1 MTVYQNIG
9 GSTAQVGVSRTTL
22 GVTFN
27 MGNDDATVID
37 TQLYNANSV
46 CTVQL
51 LTITESSIINATTCP
66 TFATSGGVFI
76 VPPTSNTTAITL
88 QGVALDTGIVLNKTA
103 PTFICLPSPTP
114 VEFRIKTGTGLD
126 GSSIAFKLVWV

>member
-9 GSTAQVGVSRTTL
+9 VSSPTQVGVSRTTL

-27 MGNDDATVID
+27 LGNDDATIID

-51 LTITESSIINATTCP
+51 LTVNGFKDINTTNCP
-66 TFATSGGVFI
+66 TFATSGGLFI
-76 VPPTSNTTAITL
+76 VPPTGNLTAITL
-88 QGVALDTGIVLNKTA
+88 KGLTTDAGIPLNLSA
-103 PTFICLPSPTP
+103 PTFVSLPNPPTA
-114 VEFRIKTGTGLD
+114 FGITTGDSVVL
-126 GSSIAFKLVWV
+126 KLVWV

>member
-51 LTITESSIINATTCP
+51 LEISGFTAINTTNCP

-76 VPPTSNTTAITL
+76 VPPTGNTNTITL
-88 QGVALDTGIVLNKTA
+88 KGVSDDQGIPLNKTA
-103 PTFICLPSPTP
+103 PTFVCLPTTP
-114 VEFRIKTGTGLD
+114 VAFGIATGGL
-126 GSSIAFKLVWV
+126 IAFKLVWV

>member
-27 MGNDDATVID
+27 MGSDDATVID

-51 LTITESSIINATTCP
+51 LTINGFATIDATTCP

-76 VPPTSNTTAITL
+76 VPPTGNLSTITL
-88 QGVALDTGIVLNKTA
+88 KGVTGDTGIPLKVSA
-103 PTFICLPSPTP
+103 PTFLCLPTPPTA
-114 VEFRIKTGTGLD
+114 FGITTG
-126 GSSIAFKLVWV
+126 GSVAFKLVWV

>member
-9 GSTAQVGVSRTTL
+9 GTTAQVGVSRTTL

-27 MGNDDATVID
+27 MGQDDGTVID

-51 LTITESSIINATTCP
+51 LTINNTFTAINTTNCP
-66 TFATSGGVFI
+66 TLANSGGVFI
-76 VPPTSNTTAITL
+76 VPPTGNASTITL
-88 QGVALDTGIVLNKTA
+88 KGVTGDTGIPLNVSA
-103 PTFICLPSPTP
+103 PTFVCLPNPP
-114 VEFRIKTGTGLD
+114 VAFGIATN
-126 GSSIAFKLVWV
+126 GSVLFKLVWV

>member
-51 LTITESSIINATTCP
+51 LTISGFTTIDATTCP
-66 TFATSGGVFI
+66 TFSTSGGVFI
-76 VPPTSNTTAITL
+76 VPPTGNLSTITL
-88 QGVALDTGIVLNKTA
+88 KGVTGDTGIPLKVSA
-103 PTFICLPSPTP
+103 PTFLCLPTPPTA
-114 VEFRIKTGTGLD
+114 FGIFTG
-126 GSSIAFKLVWV
+126 GSVAFKLVWV

>member
-27 MGNDDATVID
+27 MGSDDATVID

-51 LTITESSIINATTCP
+51 LTVSGFKDINPTNCP

-76 VPPTSNTTAITL
+76 VPPTGNTNTITL
-88 QGVALDTGIVLNKTA
+88 KGVTGDTGIPLNVSA
-103 PTFICLPSPTP
+103 PTFVCLPTTP
-114 VEFRIKTGTGLD
+114 VAFGITTG
-126 GSSIAFKLVWV
+126 GSVVLKLVWV

>member
-9 GSTAQVGVSRTTL
+9 GSTAQVGVSKTTL

-27 MGNDDATVID
+27 MGNDDGTIVD

-51 LTITESSIINATTCP
+51 LTINNTFTAINSANFPEC
-66 TFATSGGVFI
+66 GGVFI
-76 VPPTSNTTAITL
+76 VPPTGNTSTITL
-88 QGVALDTGIVLNKTA
+88 KGVTGDTGVLLNVSA
-103 PTFICLPSPTP
+103 PTFVCLPDPP
-114 VEFRIKTGTGLD
+114 VAFGITTN
-126 GSSIAFKLVWV
+126 GSVTFKLVWV

>member
-27 MGNDDATVID
+27 MGSDDATVID

-51 LTITESSIINATTCP
+51 LTITNASIIDATTCP
-66 TFATSGGVFI
+66 TFLKSGGLFI
-76 VPPTSNTTAITL
+76 VPPTSNTTVITL
-88 QGVALDTGIVLNKTA
+88 KGAGLDTGILINKTA

-114 VEFRIKTGTGLD
+114 VSFIIQTGTGLD

>member
-9 GSTAQVGVSRTTL
+9 GSAAQVGVSRTTL

-51 LTITESSIINATTCP
+51 LTINGFTEINGTNCP
-66 TFATSGGVFI
+66 TFSTSGGVFI
-76 VPPTSNTTAITL
+76 VPPTGNTNTITL
-88 QGVALDTGIVLNKTA
+88 KGVTGDTGILLKVSA
-103 PTFICLPSPTP
+103 PTFLCLPTPPT
-114 VEFRIKTGTGLD
+114 VFGIFTSGLV
-126 GSSIAFKLVWV
+126 AFKLVWV

>member
-9 GSTAQVGVSRTTL
+9 VSSPTQVGVSRTTL

-27 MGNDDATVID
+27 LGNDDATIID

-51 LTITESSIINATTCP
+51 LTVSGFKDINTTNCP
-66 TFATSGGVFI
+66 TLLTSGGVFI
-76 VPPTSNTTAITL
+76 VPPTGNLSTITL
-88 QGVALDTGIVLNKTA
+88 KGVTGDTGVPLNVSA
-103 PTFICLPSPTP
+103 PTFVSLPNPP
-114 VEFRIKTGTGLD
+114 VAFGITTG
-126 GSSIAFKLVWV
+126 GSVVLKLVWV

>member
-27 MGNDDATVID
+27 MGNDDGTIID

-51 LTITESSIINATTCP
+51 LTINGFTAIDANSCP
-66 TFATSGGVFI
+66 TFATSGGLFI
-76 VPPTSNTTAITL
+76 VPPTGNLSTITL
-88 QGVALDTGIVLNKTA
+88 KGVTADTGIPLKVSA
-103 PTFICLPSPTP
+103 PTFLCLPTPPTA
-114 VEFRIKTGTGLD
+114 FGITTG
-126 GSSIAFKLVWV
+126 GSVAFKLVWV